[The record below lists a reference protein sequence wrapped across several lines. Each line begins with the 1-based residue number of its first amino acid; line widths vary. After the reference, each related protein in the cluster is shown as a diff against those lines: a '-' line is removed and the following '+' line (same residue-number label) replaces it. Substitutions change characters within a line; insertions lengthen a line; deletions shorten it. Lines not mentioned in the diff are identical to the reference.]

1 MNNGTTGGVTM
12 ALRAVAV
19 DAENTE
25 NRVLSLLKRVPWTRV
40 AVDVMLLA
48 AMLVVSSKL
57 FSQ

>member
-1 MNNGTTGGVTM
+1 M